1 MVFKRGGDLMSDE
14 KAEDKVVYIREKRR
28 VPRRRLWLPS
38 HLVDA
43 AGVTHACLLLELS
56 ADGAAV
62 RLEKAQEVAAQESG
76 RVVLVVGGNRAM
88 RHHARIVRC
97 EGDLLGLSFVAADDD
112 AS

>member
-1 MVFKRGGDLMSDE
+1 MPDE
-14 KAEDKVVYIREKRR
+14 KGEDKVVYIREKRR

-62 RLEKAQEVAAQESG
+62 RLETAREVAAQETG
-76 RVVLVVGGNRAM
+76 HVVLVVGGNRAM
-88 RHHARIVRC
+88 RHQARIVRC
-97 EGDLLGLSFVAADDD
+97 EEDLLGLSFAMTGDDP
-112 AS
+112 S